1 MTTYR
6 AIARLCCIAAATIL
20 GTAAAKSQS
29 PEKPGGTPTIRVNV
43 EMISLPV
50 VVTDRTGRRITDL
63 KQEDF
68 QIFEDGVPQEISGF
82 ASTDEPIDVA
92 LLLDTSGSTEFKLAR
107 IQNSAIDFV
116 QQLHPDDEVAVLS
129 FAQETKLQYDFT
141 IDREKNEYGIK
152 KTRPGGC
159 TAAYEAVWV
168 ALEDALKPIRERKAL
183 VIFSDGVDTCSSKA
197 NMKETLNLSKET
209 QATIYSVYYNTER
222 DQQKRQSRNSTGY
235 PGQNPPII
243 FTPTPPIIGIP
254 GSIPSTIPGTIPG
267 TTTTNPGSDPENYMQ
282 GRAYLKDLAEN
293 SGGAFFDGNTDLSDA
308 FANVAKELASQYSIG
323 YYSTNTSHDGKFRKV
338 QIKLKKP
345 GLVARTRKG
354 YYAPKDKKASTR
366 K

>member
-1 MTTYR
+1 MLTYK
-6 AIARLCCIAAATIL
+6 AITRLGYLAVAIVLLTATSES
-20 GTAAAKSQS
+20 KS
-29 PEKPGGTPTIRVNV
+29 PEKSGETPTFRVNV
-43 EMISLPV
+43 EMISMPV

-68 QIFEDGVPQEISGF
+68 LIYEDGTPQEISGF
-82 ASTDEPIDVA
+82 ASTDEPLGVA
-92 LLLDTSGSTEFKLAR
+92 LLLDTSGSTQLKLAR
-107 IQNSAIDFV
+107 IQNAAIDFV
-116 QQLHPDDEVAVLS
+116 NQLHPDDEVAVLS

-141 IDREKNEYGIK
+141 IDRKKNEYGIK

-197 NMKETLNLSKET
+197 SMKETLDMSKET
-209 QATIYSVYYNTER
+209 RATIYSVYYNTER
-222 DQQKRQSRNSTGY
+222 DQQKRQTRNSTGY
-235 PGQNPPII
+235 PGWNPPII
-243 FTPTPPIIGIP
+243 FTPTPPIIEIP
-254 GSIPSTIPGTIPG
+254 GSIPGTR
-267 TTTTNPGSDPENYMQ
+267 TTTSSGGSDTEDFMQ
-282 GRAYLKDLAEN
+282 GSAYLKDLAEN

-308 FANVAKELASQYSIG
+308 FTNVAKELASQYSIG
-323 YYSTNTSHDGKFRKV
+323 YYSTNTSRDGKFRKV

>member
-1 MTTYR
+1 MLAFKALAGLGYLAS
-6 AIARLCCIAAATIL
+6 AIAFLMAPAQA
-20 GTAAAKSQS
+20 QS
-29 PEKPGGTPTIRVNV
+29 SEKPPPTPTIRINV

-50 VVTDRTGRRITDL
+50 VVTDKEGRRIPDL

-68 QIFEDGVPQEISGF
+68 QIFEDNAPQEISGF

-92 LLLDTSGSTEFKLAR
+92 LLLDTSGSTELKLAR

-116 QQLHPDDEVAVLS
+116 HQLHPDDEVAILS

-141 IDREKNEYGIK
+141 IDRKKNEYGIK

-197 NMKETLNLSKET
+197 SRKETLDLSKET
-209 QATIYSVYYNTER
+209 RATIYSVYYNTEG
-222 DQQKRQSRNSTGY
+222 DQQKRQRRNSTGY

-254 GSIPSTIPGTIPG
+254 GSIPGTG
-267 TTTTNPGSDPENYMQ
+267 TTTTGSGSDPEDFMQ
-282 GRAYLKDLAEN
+282 GKDYLRELAEN

-308 FANVAKELASQYSIG
+308 FANVAKELASEYSIG
-323 YYSTNTSHDGKFRKV
+323 YYSTNTNRDGKFRKIK
-338 QIKLKKP
+338 IKLTKP
-345 GLVARTRKG
+345 GLVARTKKG
-354 YYAPKDKKASTR
+354 YYAPKDKKGSTR

>member
-1 MTTYR
+1 MQAYR
-6 AIARLCCIAAATIL
+6 AITQLCCLAAAAIL
-20 GTAAAKSQS
+20 WIPAAESQS
-29 PEKPGGTPTIRVNV
+29 PEKPSAPPTIRVNV

-50 VVTDRTGRRITDL
+50 VVTDRTGKRITDL

-68 QIFEDGVPQEISGF
+68 QIFEDEVPQEISGF
-82 ASTDEPIDVA
+82 ASTDEPVNIA
-92 LLLDTSGSTEFKLAR
+92 LLLDTSGSTEYKLAR
-107 IQNSAIDFV
+107 IQNAAIDFV
-116 QQLHPDDEVAVLS
+116 HQLHPDDEVAVLS

-141 IDREKNEYGIK
+141 IDRKKNEYGIK

-168 ALEDALKPIRERKAL
+168 ALEDALKPIRQRKAL

-197 NMKETLNLSKET
+197 SMKETLDLSREA

-222 DQQKRQSRNSTGY
+222 DQEIRQRRNSTGY

-254 GSIPSTIPGTIPG
+254 GSIPGTR
-267 TTTTNPGSDPENYMQ
+267 TTTTSGGSDPADFMQ
-282 GRAYLKDLAEN
+282 GSAYLKDLAQN

-308 FANVAKELASQYSIG
+308 FANVAKELASLYSIG
-323 YYSTNTSHDGKFRKV
+323 YYSTNTKHDGKFHKV
-338 QIKLKKP
+338 QVKLKKP
-345 GLVARTRKG
+345 GLVARTKKG
-354 YYAPKDKKASTR
+354 YYAPKEKKPSTR